1 MYHLAWFCKNAQS
14 KKSMPYK
21 FNESRRDKI
30 TKAKYQV
37 TNWPEYNAALR
48 KRGDFTLYFSEE
60 AIAGWRPARTGK
72 RGRPQEYSEAAIN
85 ATLLIRQVFHLPL
98 RQTEGLMT
106 ALARVLQADIA
117 IPDFSSI
124 SRCSVE
130 LPRHLVSK
138 AMTPGSVVIVDSSGL
153 KVYGKDEWHQEKHA
167 VAARR
172 TWRKLH
178 IAVDEKHQIVACELT
193 TPEVGDPTA
202 VPDLLDQIETPF
214 ETFMGDGAYDG
225 EPVAQAALNRQ
236 PDAKVVVPPPR
247 TAVVSAAGDT
257 QRDGHIQANAN
268 LGRMAWQKST
278 GYHLCNY
285 VELAVQR
292 YKRLFG
298 NTMKARALPQQKA
311 EAGISASALN
321 IMTNLGMPRF
331 VKI

>member
-1 MYHLAWFCKNAQS
+1 
-14 KKSMPYK
+14 MPYK
-21 FNESRRDKI
+21 FNASRRDKI
-30 TKAKYQV
+30 TKAKYKV
-37 TNWPEYNAALR
+37 TNWSEYNDALR
-48 KRGDFTLYFSEE
+48 KRGDFTMYFTEE
-60 AIAGWRPARTGK
+60 AIAGWRPERTGK
-72 RGRPQEYSEAAIN
+72 RGRPQAYSDVAIEAA
-85 ATLLIRQVFHLPL
+85 LLIRQVFHLPL

-106 ALARVLQADIA
+106 ALARVMQVDIA

-124 SRCSVE
+124 SRRSVE
-130 LPRHLVSK
+130 LPRHLVRK

-202 VPDLLDQIETPF
+202 VADLLDQLETPF

-225 EPVAQAALNRQ
+225 DPVAQAVLDHQ
-236 PDAKVVVPPPR
+236 PDAKVVVPPHK

-257 QRDGHIQANAN
+257 QRDGHIQTIANQ
-268 LGRMAWQKST
+268 GRMAWQKIT
-278 GYHLCNY
+278 GYSLRNY

-292 YKRLFG
+292 YKRIFG

-311 EAGISASALN
+311 EAGISACALN
-321 IMTNLGMPRF
+321 IMTNLGMPRS
-331 VKI
+331 VKV